1 MGRVQNGVFWRV
13 MYQLPCG
20 GPDEHGAGK
29 GRVPG
34 GLCYH
39 AQRHAMGGIRAAE
52 QILHIQFIAM
62 GEKPLNVAPHAL
74 KQFWGARLVDVA
86 PPNHVFTDLVPD
98 NEFIFWRSSC
108 SRAGVAGEYAVFGK
122 GTVAAA
128 QGHEKAKTRL
138 ELLADETAKEL
149 LAEEEVARTAK
160 KSKAKG
166 KKDAKGKKGTK
177 KKNLKKT

>member
-20 GPDEHGAGK
+20 GPNEHGAGK

-86 PPNHVFTDLVPD
+86 PPHGVFTDLVPD

-128 QGHEKAKTRL
+128 QGVLLQLGGFVIPTHYATRIQSVCL
-138 ELLADETAKEL
+138 QADGAMQICG
-149 LAEEEVARTAK
+149 AEF
-160 KSKAKG
+160 G
-166 KKDAKGKKGTK
+166 
-177 KKNLKKT
+177 